1 MNNYPFAFDEIFD
14 IDLTGKFVVT
24 GLFTSMRRSD
34 VVHYIYTHG
43 GSVLSAPTRATDYL
57 IVGGEK
63 SKTWKYGQ
71 YGTKIRKGLDLR
83 EKDEKILDYLRRR
96 LHEMHRRIRQCL
108 LMYVLNRRDYLK
120 RLFH

>member
-1 MNNYPFAFDEIFD
+1 M
-14 IDLTGKFVVT
+14 TGKFVVT

-34 VVHYIYTHG
+34 VVHYIYSHG
-43 GSVLSAPTRATDYL
+43 GTVLSAPTRATDYL

-83 EKDEKILDYLRRR
+83 EKDEKILIISEEDFMRC
-96 LHEMHRRIRQCL
+96 IGG
-108 LMYVLNRRDYLK
+108 
-120 RLFH
+120 